1 MVNLDLGAS
10 ASASADV
17 DVDVNVDISSD
28 ALDVRGDPI
37 KAADP
42 RSDDSNSLL
51 SIEGSSSCILSDFIF
66 IGRT

>member
-17 DVDVNVDISSD
+17 DVDVDISSD

-42 RSDDSNSLL
+42 RSDDNNSLL

>member
-17 DVDVNVDISSD
+17 DVDVDISSD
-28 ALDVRGDPI
+28 AFEVRGDPI